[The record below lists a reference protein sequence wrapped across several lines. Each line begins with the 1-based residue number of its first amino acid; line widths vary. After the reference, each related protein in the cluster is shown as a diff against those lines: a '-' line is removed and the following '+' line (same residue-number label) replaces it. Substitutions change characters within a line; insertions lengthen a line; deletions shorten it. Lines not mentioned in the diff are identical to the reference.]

1 MEFTRAK
8 KGTKLMVIGEILLIA
23 GLIATTAASVL
34 MMMLGSVFV
43 ESEPIAVTQ
52 TIATSIF
59 MLSAGIAFAAQVLV
73 IIGLIIASK
82 DASSFR
88 ISLIF
93 TILCVIC
100 DTASGF
106 LQQIGSIPVMIA
118 TVLSSAVFAAAV
130 CFGLKGV
137 ASLGEEA
144 GNTAVADK
152 GKKTVV
158 PVIILTVAGI
168 ALTVCGSLIPIPAPA
183 VAAVLS
189 VTPTLLSVIIVIL
202 YITALKKVKSL

>member
-23 GLIATTAASVL
+23 GLIATTAATVL
-34 MMMLGSVFV
+34 MIMLGSVII
-43 ESEPIAVTQ
+43 ESEAITVTQ

-93 TILCVIC
+93 TILCVVC

-106 LQQIGSIPVMIA
+106 LQTIGSIAVMIA

-137 ASLGEEA
+137 ASLGEKAE
-144 GNTAVADK
+144 NTAVADK
-152 GKKTVV
+152 GKKTVL
-158 PVIILTVAGI
+158 PVIILTVLGI
-168 ALTVCGSLIPIPAPA
+168 VLTVCGNVVPISSPAF
-183 VAAVLS
+183 AAVLS
-189 VTPTLLSVIIVIL
+189 VTPSLLSVIIVIL
-202 YITALKKVKSL
+202 YITALKKVKRL